1 VSDRPIP
8 PLSRRAALR
17 LAALA
22 PFASLAPLTLLAA
35 CREVPDPPPGTAVEL
50 AALPEGVRVRILVGE
65 EPVEVVRRGGAA
77 TARSLWCTHLG
88 CEVRWNE
95 TTATYDCP
103 CHEGRFDAEGRVLA
117 GPPNAPL
124 RALEVRVVGDRIVLP
139 GRRAPAGDDKGA

>member
-1 VSDRPIP
+1 MSDRSIP

-17 LAALA
+17 LAAA
-22 PFASLAPLTLLAA
+22 APLALLAA
-35 CREVPDPPPGTAVEL
+35 CRESPDPPPGAEVDL
-50 AALPEGVRVRILVGE
+50 AALPEGARVRILVGE

-103 CHEGRFDAEGRVLA
+103 CHEGRFDAAGRVLG
-117 GPPNAPL
+117 GPPGAPL
-124 RALEVRVVGDRIVLP
+124 RDVATRVSGDRLVLL
-139 GRRAPAGDDKGA
+139 RAPAGARGGSG